1 MGSRRRANAT
11 SHDVEGVDGGDEN
24 RGVVRGKGLEGV
36 IRCMSPSPGPEGRPE
51 VEVVVDVV
59 LPLEVVRLTSTSI
72 VQEPPMGP
80 TMGGPARSNL
90 PMDPLVSAR

>member
-1 MGSRRRANAT
+1 
-11 SHDVEGVDGGDEN
+11 
-24 RGVVRGKGLEGV
+24 
-36 IRCMSPSPGPEGRPE
+36 
-51 VEVVVDVV
+51 VVDVV
-59 LPLEVVRLTSTSI
+59 LPLEVVLLTSTSI